1 MGLPKTPRTRRTI
14 WTHMALIVDQ
24 DLADEGEVSF
34 SPATIQS
41 GLVNI
46 TTLGPKVS
54 VFGTGSTRRLINAG
68 YFALG
73 WNFADARSNTESWY
87 HSPIWIDMEHFLFFP
102 YDFSGGVTCERVKWH
117 LTPGMEGYLLLFS

>member
-1 MGLPKTPRTRRTI
+1 MGIPKCPIKRATI

-24 DLADEGEVSF
+24 DISDDGEYSF
-34 SPATIQS
+34 SPATLVS

-54 VFGTGSTRRLINAG
+54 VFGTGTTRRLINAG

-73 WNFADARSNTESWY
+73 WNFTDARGNTESWY
-87 HSPIWIDMEHFLFFP
+87 HPPIWIDMDHFTFNP
-102 YDFSGGVTCERVKWH
+102 YYFTGGIAAERVRWS
-117 LTPGMEGYLLLFS
+117 LTPGMAGYLLLFN